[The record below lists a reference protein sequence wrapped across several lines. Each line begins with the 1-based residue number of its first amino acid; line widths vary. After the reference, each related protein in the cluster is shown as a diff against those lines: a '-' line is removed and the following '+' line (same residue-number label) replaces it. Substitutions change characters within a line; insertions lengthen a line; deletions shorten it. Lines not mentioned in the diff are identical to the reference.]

1 MEIEKERI
9 RSLLQEIEK
18 RHEEG
23 LISDEAYAI
32 LKRDYEE
39 SLLKPSM
46 RKVEEEN
53 IEQKVFFTPGFAIK
67 TERGSVQM
75 DRCFFVPVILEN
87 KTMGAVFF
95 GEGSY
100 RIFFDDMGGTFQDTT
115 LILKDGFLP
124 EGEEVEESGYIEKAK
139 KEVKGVSLQ
148 YGKDGW
154 WIRNR
159 RERLFGIFSGWSCEL
174 FLSDSKVELKT
185 PTQKFLWN
193 DEVEFKAPAKEFY
206 MRKGGITLKAPT
218 TTIELTLESLSMTR
232 PAEKLFLSSNEFRME
247 KPARKI
253 YYKNWE
259 EGIAPYRRKMRR
271 ELEDALVGFCGKEEL
286 DKYRYL
292 LEGEERGEKEILV
305 EKPASR
311 LEMGEGELKVE
322 TPTSKLFLG
331 KDGKIFLKTP
341 TSRISLTK
349 NGERYSIDKMDEML
363 RDFDIDFDLTNLS
376 KSFGGLEEKMEGR
389 HGFKMPPI
397 PPIPPTSPIPH
408 DGEYL
413 WKGTLENP
421 VFYVKCHGDVTVKG
435 RGGNEY
441 EIRIESNGRPDFR
454 MEGGKVYI
462 IAYEEIRMRTP
473 KGSEINIDAS
483 GDVQVKD
490 IEGALVV
497 HSSSGDVEL
506 EDIECDD
513 LRIEV
518 NSGDISL
525 DNVSGESCSI
535 TSSSGSVEG
544 ELRFKDCSI
553 TVHSGDTDIDVG
565 EGSYTV
571 EVLSG
576 DITIGTSEIYKVDAV
591 CTEGDVEA
599 EGEEKGSKYS
609 FSQDNPKTLLT
620 LHTSSG
626 DIEIN

>member
-23 LISDEAYAI
+23 LISDETYAI

-39 SLLKPSM
+39 NLLIPSM
-46 RKVEEEN
+46 IKVEEEN
-53 IEQKVFFTPGFAIK
+53 IEQKVFFTPEFTIK

-75 DRCFFVPVILEN
+75 NRCFFVPVILEN
-87 KTMGAVFF
+87 KIAGAVFF

-115 LILKDGFLP
+115 LILKDGFMP
-124 EGEEVEESGYIEKAK
+124 EGEEVEEKGYIEKAR

-159 RERLFGIFSGWSCEL
+159 RERVFGLFSGWSCEL
-174 FLSDSKVELKT
+174 FLSDTRVELKT

-193 DEVEFKAPAKEFY
+193 GEVEFKAPAKEFH
-206 MRKGGITLKAPT
+206 MRQGGITLKTPT
-218 TTIELTLESLSMTR
+218 TTIELTPESLSMTR

-247 KPARKI
+247 KPARKV

-259 EGIAPYRRKMRR
+259 EGIAPYRRKMKR
-271 ELEDALVGFCGKEEL
+271 ELEDALKGFCGKEEL
-286 DKYRYL
+286 DKYKYL
-292 LEGEERGEKEILV
+292 FEGEERGEKEILV

-341 TSRISLTK
+341 TSHISLTR
-349 NGERYSIDKMDEML
+349 NGEKYSIDKMDEML
-363 RDFDIDFDLTNLS
+363 RDFNIDFDLTNLS
-376 KSFGGLEEKMEGR
+376 KSFRGLEEKMEDM
-389 HGFKMPPI
+389 HGFDMPPI
-397 PPIPPTSPIPH
+397 PPIPPTPPIPH

-413 WKGTLENP
+413 WKGTIENP
-421 VFYVKCHGDVTVKG
+421 VFFVKCHGDVEVKG
-435 RGGNEY
+435 RGENEY
-441 EIRIESNGRPDFR
+441 EIRAEEDGRPDFR
-454 MEGGKVYI
+454 VEGGKIYI
-462 IAYEEIRMRTP
+462 VAHEEIRMRIP
-473 KGSEINIDAS
+473 KSSQINIDAS
-483 GDVQVKD
+483 GDVQIRD

-497 HSSSGDVEL
+497 HSSTGNVEL
-506 EDIECDD
+506 KDVECDD
-513 LRIEV
+513 LTIV
-518 NSGDISL
+518 ANSGDAFLKNIS
-525 DNVSGESCSI
+525 GKSCSV

-544 ELRFKDCSI
+544 ELRFKNCSI
-553 TVHSGDTDIDVG
+553 TVYSGDADLDLS
-565 EGSYTV
+565 EGNYSV

-576 DITIGTSEIYKVDAV
+576 DITIETSETYKVDAV
-591 CTEGDVEA
+591 CEEGDVEA

-609 FSQDNPKTLLT
+609 FSQDNPKTFLT
-620 LHTSSG
+620 LHASSG
-626 DIEIN
+626 DIKIN